1 MKVALRQQMTFQ
13 DVIVQPTHLAG
24 GLLHPADFL
33 QMEQT
38 LVLRHV
44 EIAKRLWQHACGCSP
59 GISAGV
65 VSHPVC

>member
-13 DVIVQPTHLAG
+13 DVIVQPTHLAV

-33 QMEQT
+33 QMEQS

-44 EIAKRLWQHACGCSP
+44 EIAKRLWQYACGCSP
-59 GISAGV
+59 GIRAGV

>member
-1 MKVALRQQMTFQ
+1 MEIALRQQVAFQ
-13 DVIVQPTHLAG
+13 KVILEAAHLAG

-33 QMEQT
+33 QMEQS

-44 EIAKRLWQHACGCSP
+44 EIAKRLWQYACGCSP
-59 GISAGV
+59 GIRAGV